1 MLGQKIGATPRR
13 NQSLKSSPVRAKVFG
28 AGRPRPLDAAK
39 KSRLARHAR
48 ALRAAG
54 RISPHYFVVFEG
66 LLFNFHN
73 AKSGLCF
80 PSYQRIAADLHVGV
94 STAQRA
100 VAALE
105 LLGLLVVVNRL
116 QWQTVD
122 VPGLGRQRRPRRTS
136 NGYSFALPDV
146 AAGVAA
152 AASRPARSVLAADAA
167 NLIADAS
174 EGSRATLVALP
185 SSSALQPLLRQEI
198 GALAGP
204 PRPVPAPVGRID
216 AGLWSRLGVRW

>member
-1 MLGQKIGATPRR
+1 MLARKIGATPRH
-13 NQSLKSSPVRAKVFG
+13 NQSPKTPLSRAKVFG
-28 AGRPRPLDAAK
+28 AGRPRPLDAAR

-66 LLFNFHN
+66 LLFTFHN

-136 NGYSFALPDV
+136 NGYAFVLPD
-146 AAGVAA
+146 AA
-152 AASRPARSVLAADAA
+152 ASEAAALSRPARLVLAADAA
-167 NLIADAS
+167 NLNADAF
-174 EGSRATLVALP
+174 EGSRATMVARP
-185 SSSALQPLLRQEI
+185 SSSAVQPVLRQEI
-198 GALAGP
+198 GALAGS
-204 PRPVPAPVGRID
+204 PRPSPAPLGRID
-216 AGLWSRLGVRW
+216 AGLWTRLGFAP

>member
-1 MLGQKIGATPRR
+1 MLARKIGATPRQ
-13 NQSLKSSPVRAKVFG
+13 NQSLKSPVSRAKVFG
-28 AGRPRPLDAAK
+28 AGRPRPLDAAR

-80 PSYQRIAADLHVGV
+80 PSYARIASDLHVGV

-116 QWQTVD
+116 QWQLVD

-136 NGYSFALPDV
+136 NGYAFVLPD
-146 AAGVAA
+146 AAVSASVS
-152 AASRPARSVLAADAA
+152 ASRPAAVLTAADAVSDHSA
-167 NLIADAS
+167 TRVAG
-174 EGSRATLVALP
+174 GSVSSPEVYSLP
-185 SSSALQPLLRQEI
+185 REL
-198 GALAGP
+198 GLAGP
-204 PRPVPAPVGRID
+204 PRDIPAPVGRID
-216 AGLWSRLGVRW
+216 AGMWSRLGLAP